1 MSTIYYK
8 CRKCGFERLLNLS
21 NEKDIITISC
31 PECGEEIIYSEQ
43 VEKEWINETDE
54 NGKRIRIDFKGTDEQ
69 YCVSKACEYFKCE
82 RNKLDY
88 YIVKWK
94 GLFSS
99 FTIRAWISI
108 PKITSK
114 DVKIILDSSN
124 SNGWI
129 AINPIDKIITK
140 PIDVIASLSP
150 IHIKYNEIDSIKYSE
165 SIGINCDLVLKP
177 HGILKICFYP
187 REITNVDILIDTL
200 YDDLPQ
206 SENEMYICCFFK
218 RDDIPSNRKICHI
231 EINNIDIDFGDS
243 CYVWRDEKF
252 LCICNTVIR
261 NGIKIKIPNIKYYRI
276 TGDKYVTTEV
286 TGGGGGGTSIKGA
299 IIGGIIAGEAGA
311 IIGSR
316 KSVESVK
323 SSSTIHDKQTVL
335 MYNENLSQDIKFHSN
350 IYKILLDI
358 FPEKEYGMVINTIPQ
373 SSVQPPLK
381 NNDDLDTKSKLKELK
396 SMFEEDLITEE
407 EYNNKKQELLSKM

>member
-8 CRKCGFERLLNLS
+8 CKKCSFERLLNLP
-21 NEKDIITISC
+21 NAKDFVTIPC

-54 NGKRIRIDFKGTDEQ
+54 SGKRIRVDFKGVDEQ
-69 YCVSKACEYFKCE
+69 DCVSKACDYFKCE

-88 YIVKWK
+88 CIIKWK

-114 DVKIILDSSN
+114 DVKIILNSSN
-124 SNGWI
+124 ANGWI

-140 PIDVIASLSP
+140 PFDVISSLSP
-150 IHIKYNEIDSIKYSE
+150 VHIKYDKVSSMKYKE
-165 SIGINCDLVLKP
+165 SAGDIHCEL
-177 HGILKICFYP
+177 ILEPYYMLRVYFFP
-187 REITNVDILIDTL
+187 RERNNVDTLIDTL

-206 SENEMYICCFFK
+206 SENEMYTSCFFK
-218 RDDIPSNRKICHI
+218 RSDIPSNSKICHI
-231 EINNIDIDFGDS
+231 VIDNIDINFSDS
-243 CYVWRDEKF
+243 CFVWKDADS

-261 NGIKIKIPNIKYYRI
+261 NGMKIKVSDIKYYRI
-276 TGDKYVTTEV
+276 VGDKYITTEV
-286 TGGGGGGTSIKGA
+286 TGGGGGGSSIKGA

-316 KSVESVK
+316 KSIESVK
-323 SSSTIHDKQTVL
+323 SSSTVHDKQTVL
-335 MYNENLSQDIKFHSN
+335 IYSSDSSIILKFNSKV
-350 IYKILLDI
+350 YDVLLDLL
-358 FPEKEYGMVINTIPQ
+358 PEKEYEYTIHETKESSPNT
-373 SSVQPPLK
+373 PP
-381 NNDDLDTKSKLKELK
+381 DTMDTKSKLKELK
-396 SMFEEDLITEE
+396 VMFEEDLITEE
-407 EYNNKKQELLSKM
+407 EYNKKKQELLSKM